1 LNLHISPAG
10 LANVPACAMVARA
23 LTRTAPAPKD
33 DRRIIEERS
42 SGRGEDDLTAFRK
55 TAFCAQ
61 LAGLLGLALG
71 FGPALVPAHGQ
82 GAPAHPWLDPT
93 VLAAAKAEGTLIV
106 YSSTNEQE
114 GLPLFKIFEEATG
127 IKVEY
132 VRNADSPL
140 MSRVAIEYR
149 ANQKS
154 WDLFHTTTVNKLPPQ
169 MLAQFEVPEMK
180 NIAPEARDP
189 DKRWYGVY
197 ANYNS
202 PAYNTQKVKASDL
215 PKTYEEFAQHKEWAG
230 KIAIDATDNVWL
242 KAMFDY
248 YGEQKATQVVK
259 DIVAALQPV
268 LTDGHLAMARSV
280 GAGEYALALN
290 QFVNL
295 SENVKIAGSPIE
307 VFALDPVALFF
318 GQVGI
323 SALAPHP
330 NAARLAA
337 NFMLSQECQQFL
349 AKFGRIPTR
358 ADVASNPPGIVEL
371 MQKKKV
377 LTTLLTPD
385 EERKWQRSFDALFKS
400 R

>member
-1 LNLHISPAG
+1 VSGFRIRKRVPPWHAG
-10 LANVPACAMVARA
+10 SLAV
-23 LTRTAPAPKD
+23 LLLTAPA
-33 DRRIIEERS
+33 
-42 SGRGEDDLTAFRK
+42 F
-55 TAFCAQ
+55 AQ
-61 LAGLLGLALG
+61 DT
-71 FGPALVPAHGQ
+71 
-82 GAPAHPWLDPT
+82 AHPWLDPAL
-93 VLAAAKAEGTLIV
+93 LAAAKGEGSLIV

-169 MLAQFEVPEMK
+169 MLAQFEVNEVK

-189 DKRWYGVY
+189 GKRWYGVY

-202 PAYNTQKVKASDL
+202 PAYNSQKVKASEL
-215 PKTYEEFAQHKEWAG
+215 PKTYEDFARHKEWAG
-230 KIAIDATDNVWL
+230 KIAIDTADNVWL

-248 YGEQKATQVVK
+248 YGEQKGTQVIR
-259 DIVAALQPV
+259 DIVTALQPV
-268 LTDGHLAMARSV
+268 VTDGHLAMARAV
-280 GAGEYALALN
+280 GAGEYVLALN

-295 SENVKIAGSPIE
+295 SENVKIAGGPIE
-307 VFALDPVALFF
+307 VFPLDPVALFF
-318 GQVGI
+318 GEVGI
-323 SALAPHP
+323 SALSPHP

-337 NFMLSQECQQFL
+337 NFILSREAQAFL

-358 ADVASNPPGIVEL
+358 SDVASNPPGIVDL
-371 MQKKKV
+371 MQSKKV

-385 EERKWQRSFDALFKS
+385 EERKWQRTFDTLFKG

>member
-1 LNLHISPAG
+1 MPA
-10 LANVPACAMVARA
+10 
-23 LTRTAPAPKD
+23 
-33 DRRIIEERS
+33 
-42 SGRGEDDLTAFRK
+42 
-55 TAFCAQ
+55 
-61 LAGLLGLALG
+61 
-71 FGPALVPAHGQ
+71 
-82 GAPAHPWLDPT
+82 
-93 VLAAAKAEGTLIV
+93 AAAKAEGTLIV

-132 VRNADSPL
+132 IRNADSPL

-169 MLAQFEVPEMK
+169 MLAQFEVPEVK
-180 NIAPEARDP
+180 NIAPEGRDP
-189 DKRWYGVY
+189 GKRWYAVY

-202 PAYNTQKVKASDL
+202 PAYNTQKVKASEL
-215 PKTYEEFAQHKEWAG
+215 PKTYEDLARRKEWAG
-230 KIAIDATDNVWL
+230 KVAIDGTDNVWL
-242 KAMFDY
+242 KAMLDY
-248 YGEQKATQVVK
+248 YGKEKGTQIVK
-259 DIVAALQPV
+259 DLVATLQPV
-268 LTDGHLAMARSV
+268 VTDGHLAMARAV

-307 VFALDPVALFF
+307 VFPLDPVALFF
-318 GQVGI
+318 GEVGI

-358 ADVASNPPGIVEL
+358 ADVASNPPGIVDL
-371 MQKKKV
+371 MQTKNV
-377 LTTLLTPD
+377 VTELLSPE
-385 EERKWQRSFDALFKS
+385 EERTWQRQFDSLFKA

>member
-1 LNLHISPAG
+1 MIAG
-10 LANVPACAMVARA
+10 PREGDLSVFRA
-23 LTRTAPAPKD
+23 TA
-33 DRRIIEERS
+33 
-42 SGRGEDDLTAFRK
+42 L
-55 TAFCAQ
+55 CMH
-61 LAGLLGLALG
+61 LAGLLAAA
-71 FGPALVPAHGQ
+71 PALSPAYGQ
-82 GAPAHPWLDPT
+82 GAPAAHPWLDPT
-93 VLAAAKAEGTLIV
+93 LLAAAKGEGTLIV

-140 MSRVAIEYR
+140 MSRVAIEFR
-149 ANQKS
+149 ANQKA

-169 MLAQFEVPEMK
+169 MLAQFEVPEIK
-180 NIAPEARDP
+180 SIAPEARDP
-189 DKRWYGVY
+189 GKRWYGVY

-202 PAYNTQKVKASDL
+202 PAYNTQKVKAADL

-242 KAMFDY
+242 KAMFDF
-248 YGEQKATQVVK
+248 YGETKATQVVK
-259 DIVAALQPV
+259 DIVTALQPV

-295 SENVKIAGSPIE
+295 AENVKISGSPIE

-318 GQVGI
+318 GEVGI

-330 NAARLAA
+330 NAAKLAA

-358 ADVASNPPGIVEL
+358 QDVASNPPGIVEL

-377 LTTLLTPD
+377 VTELLTPED
-385 EERKWQRSFDALFKS
+385 ERKWQRTFDALFKP

>member
-1 LNLHISPAG
+1 MVPE
-10 LANVPACAMVARA
+10 LA
-23 LTRTAPAPKD
+23 
-33 DRRIIEERS
+33 
-42 SGRGEDDLTAFRK
+42 
-55 TAFCAQ
+55 
-61 LAGLLGLALG
+61 
-71 FGPALVPAHGQ
+71 
-82 GAPAHPWLDPT
+82 
-93 VLAAAKAEGTLIV
+93 AAAKAEGTLIV

-132 VRNADSPL
+132 IRNADSPL

-169 MLAQFEVPEMK
+169 MLAQFEVPEVK
-180 NIAPEARDP
+180 NIAPEGRDP
-189 DKRWYGVY
+189 GKRWYAVY

-202 PAYNTQKVKASDL
+202 PAYNTQKVKASEL
-215 PKTYEEFAQHKEWAG
+215 PKTYEDLARRKEWAG
-230 KIAIDATDNVWL
+230 KVAIDGTDNVWL
-242 KAMFDY
+242 KAMLDY
-248 YGEQKATQVVK
+248 YGKEKGTQIVK
-259 DIVAALQPV
+259 DLVATLQPV
-268 LTDGHLAMARSV
+268 VTDGHLAMARAV

-307 VFALDPVALFF
+307 VFPLDPVALFF
-318 GQVGI
+318 GEVGI

-358 ADVASNPPGIVEL
+358 ADVASNPPGIVDL
-371 MQKKKV
+371 MQTKNV
-377 LTTLLTPD
+377 VTELLSPE
-385 EERKWQRSFDALFKS
+385 EERTWQRQFDSLFKA

>member
-1 LNLHISPAG
+1 
-10 LANVPACAMVARA
+10 MVAKRA
-23 LTRTAPAPKD
+23 RTT
-33 DRRIIEERS
+33 S
-42 SGRGEDDLTAFRK
+42 VRK
-55 TAFCAQ
+55 TATCI
-61 LAGLLGLALG
+61 GLLLALVA
-71 FGPALVPAHGQ
+71 FVAPDAARAQNAPA
-82 GAPAHPWLDPT
+82 AHPWLDPAL
-93 VLAAAKAEGTLIV
+93 LAAAKGEGSLIV

-132 VRNADSPL
+132 IRNGDSPL
-140 MSRVAIEYR
+140 MARVAIEFR
-149 ANQKS
+149 AGQKS

-169 MLAQFEVPEMK
+169 VLAQFDVPEVK
-180 NIAPEARDP
+180 NIAPEGRDP
-189 DKRWYGVY
+189 GKRWYAVY

-202 PAYNTQKVKASDL
+202 PAYNTAKVKTSEL
-215 PKTYEEFAQHKEWAG
+215 PKTYEDFARHKEWAG
-230 KIAIDATDNVWL
+230 RVAIDGGDNVWL
-242 KAMFDY
+242 KAMLDF
-248 YGEQKATQVVK
+248 YGEQKGTQIVK
-259 DIVAALQPV
+259 DIVAAVQPV
-268 LTDGHLAMARSV
+268 VTDGHLAMARAV

-318 GQVGI
+318 GEVGV

-349 AKFGRIPTR
+349 ARFGRIPTR

-371 MQKKKV
+371 MQTKKV
-377 LTTLLTPD
+377 MTTLLTPD
-385 EERKWQRSFDALFKS
+385 EERKWQRTFDALFKPP

>member
-1 LNLHISPAG
+1 VTGFRH
-10 LANVPACAMVARA
+10 PACRGAA
-23 LTRTAPAPKD
+23 LLGA
-33 DRRIIEERS
+33 
-42 SGRGEDDLTAFRK
+42 L
-55 TAFCAQ
+55 
-61 LAGLLGLALG
+61 LAGL
-71 FGPALVPAHGQ
+71 GPAFAQAPA
-82 GAPAHPWLDPT
+82 AHPWLDPAL
-93 VLAAAKAEGTLIV
+93 LAAAKGEGSLIV

-140 MSRVAIEYR
+140 MARIAIEYR

-154 WDLFHTTTVNKLPPQ
+154 WDLFHTTTVNKVPPP
-169 MLAQFEVPEMK
+169 MLVQFEVPEVK

-189 DKRWYGVY
+189 GKRWYGVY

-202 PAYNTQKVKASDL
+202 PAYNTQRVKAADL
-215 PKTYEEFAQHKEWAG
+215 PKTYEDFTRHPEWAG
-230 KIAIDATDNVWL
+230 KVAIDTADNVWL
-242 KAMFDY
+242 KAMLDH
-248 YGEQKATQVVK
+248 YGEPRGTQLIR
-259 DIVAALQPV
+259 DIVATVKPV
-268 LTDGHLAMARSV
+268 VTDGHLAMARAV
-280 GAGEYALALN
+280 GAGEYSLALN

-295 SENVKIAGSPIE
+295 AENVKIAGGPVE
-307 VFALDPVALFF
+307 VFPLDPVALFF
-318 GQVGI
+318 GEVGV

-358 ADVASNPPGIVEL
+358 KDVASNPPGIVEL
-371 MQKKKV
+371 MQTRKV
-377 LTTLLTPD
+377 VTELLTPD
-385 EERKWQRSFDALFKS
+385 DERKWQRLFDMMFKG

>member
-1 LNLHISPAG
+1 
-10 LANVPACAMVARA
+10 MVAKRA
-23 LTRTAPAPKD
+23 RTT
-33 DRRIIEERS
+33 S
-42 SGRGEDDLTAFRK
+42 VRK
-55 TAFCAQ
+55 TATCI
-61 LAGLLGLALG
+61 GLLLALVA
-71 FGPALVPAHGQ
+71 FVAPDAARAQNAPA
-82 GAPAHPWLDPT
+82 AHPWLDPAL
-93 VLAAAKAEGTLIV
+93 LAAAKGEGSLIV

-127 IKVEY
+127 IRVEY
-132 VRNADSPL
+132 IRNGDSPL
-140 MSRVAIEYR
+140 MARVAIEFR
-149 ANQKS
+149 AGQKS

-169 MLAQFEVPEMK
+169 VLAQFDVPEVK
-180 NIAPEARDP
+180 NIAPEGRDP
-189 DKRWYGVY
+189 GKRWYGVY

-202 PAYNTQKVKASDL
+202 PAYNTAKVKASEL
-215 PKTYEEFAQHKEWAG
+215 PKTYEDFARHKEWAG
-230 KIAIDATDNVWL
+230 RIAIDGGDNVWL
-242 KAMFDY
+242 KAMLDY
-248 YGEQKATQVVK
+248 YGEQKGTQIVK
-259 DIVAALQPV
+259 DIVAAVQPV
-268 LTDGHLAMARSV
+268 VTDGHLAMARAV

-318 GQVGI
+318 GEVGI

-349 AKFGRIPTR
+349 ARFGRIPTR

-371 MQKKKV
+371 MQTKKV
-377 LTTLLTPD
+377 MTTLLTPD
-385 EERKWQRSFDALFKS
+385 EERKWQRTFDALFKPP

>member
-1 LNLHISPAG
+1 
-10 LANVPACAMVARA
+10 
-23 LTRTAPAPKD
+23 LTVV
-33 DRRIIEERS
+33 
-42 SGRGEDDLTAFRK
+42 RK
-55 TAFCAQ
+55 TAFCAC
-61 LAGLLGLALG
+61 LAGLLGAALG
-71 FGPALVPAHGQ
+71 WGPVHAQ
-82 GAPAHPWLDPT
+82 GAPSAHPWLDPT
-93 VLAAAKAEGTLIV
+93 LLAAAKAEGTLIV

-132 VRNADSPL
+132 IRNADSPL

-149 ANQKS
+149 ANQKA

-169 MLAQFEVPEMK
+169 MLAQFEVPEIK
-180 NIAPEARDP
+180 SIAPEARDP
-189 DKRWYGVY
+189 GKRWYGVY

-202 PAYNTQKVKASDL
+202 PAYNTQKVKASEL

-242 KAMFDY
+242 KAMLDF
-248 YGEQKATQVVK
+248 YGEQKGTQVVK

-295 SENVKIAGSPIE
+295 AENVKIAGSPIE

-318 GQVGI
+318 GEVGI
-323 SALAPHP
+323 SSLAPHP

-358 ADVASNPPGIVEL
+358 TDVASNPPGIVEL

-377 LTTLLTPD
+377 ITELLTPED
-385 EERKWQRSFDALFKS
+385 ERKWQRSFDTLFKS

>member
-1 LNLHISPAG
+1 LI
-10 LANVPACAMVARA
+10 
-23 LTRTAPAPKD
+23 
-33 DRRIIEERS
+33 
-42 SGRGEDDLTAFRK
+42 AFRK
-55 TAFCAQ
+55 TAFCMG
-61 LAGLLGLALG
+61 LAGLLGLAPGLA
-71 FGPALVPAHGQ
+71 PAYGQ
-82 GAPAHPWLDPT
+82 STPSAHPWLDPAL
-93 VLAAAKAEGTLIV
+93 LAAAKAEGSLIV

-132 VRNADSPL
+132 IRNADSPL

-169 MLAQFEVPEMK
+169 MLAQFEVAEMK
-180 NIAPEARDP
+180 NIAPQARDP
-189 DKRWYGVY
+189 GKRWYGVY

-215 PKTYEEFAQHKEWAG
+215 PKTYEEFARHKEWAG

-242 KAMFDY
+242 KAMLDY
-248 YGEQKATQVVK
+248 YGEEKGTQVIK

-268 LTDGHLAMARSV
+268 VTDGHLAMARAV
-280 GAGEYALALN
+280 GAGEYWMALN

-318 GQVGI
+318 GEV
-323 SALAPHP
+323 SPHP

-371 MQKKKV
+371 MQQKKV

-385 EERKWQRSFDALFKS
+385 EERKWQRTFDALFKP

>member
-1 LNLHISPAG
+1 MP
-10 LANVPACAMVARA
+10 
-23 LTRTAPAPKD
+23 
-33 DRRIIEERS
+33 
-42 SGRGEDDLTAFRK
+42 
-55 TAFCAQ
+55 
-61 LAGLLGLALG
+61 LAGLFGLALG
-71 FGPALVPAHGQ
+71 LAPALMPAFGQ
-82 GAPAHPWLDPT
+82 GAPAAHPWLDPAL
-93 VLAAAKAEGTLIV
+93 LAAAKPEGTLIV

-132 VRNADSPL
+132 IRNADSPL

-149 ANQKS
+149 ANQKA

-169 MLAQFEVPEMK
+169 MLAQFEVPEIK
-180 NIAPEARDP
+180 SIAPEARDP
-189 DKRWYGVY
+189 GKRWHGVY

-202 PAYNTQKVKASDL
+202 PAYNTQKVKA
-215 PKTYEEFAQHKEWAG
+215 PTCPRPMRIRPAQGMGRQDRHRRHRQCMAQG
-230 KIAIDATDNVWL
+230 HAR
-242 KAMFDY
+242 F
-248 YGEQKATQVVK
+248 YGEQKGTQVIK

-318 GQVGI
+318 GEVGI

-330 NAARLAA
+330 NAAKLAA

-358 ADVASNPPGIVEL
+358 ADVASNPPGIVEA
-371 MQKKKV
+371 MEKKKV
-377 LTTLLTPD
+377 VTELLTPED
-385 EERKWQRSFDALFKS
+385 ERKWQRTFDALFKQ

>member
-1 LNLHISPAG
+1 
-10 LANVPACAMVARA
+10 MTAR
-23 LTRTAPAPKD
+23 
-33 DRRIIEERS
+33 
-42 SGRGEDDLTAFRK
+42 RK
-55 TAFCAQ
+55 TAFCMRA
-61 LAGLLGLALG
+61 AGLFGLTLLGLA
-71 FGPALVPAHGQ
+71 PAHGQ
-82 GAPAHPWLDPT
+82 GAAPGAPSAHPWLDPAL
-93 VLAAAKAEGTLIV
+93 LAAAKPEGSLIV

-114 GLPLFKIFEEATG
+114 GLPLFKIFEDATG

-132 VRNADSPL
+132 IRNADSPL

-149 ANQKS
+149 ANQKA

-169 MLAQFEVPEMK
+169 MLVQFDVPEVK
-180 NIAPEARDP
+180 NVAPEARDP
-189 DKRWYGVY
+189 GKRWYGVY

-215 PKTYEEFAQHKEWAG
+215 PKTYEEFAHHKEWAG
-230 KIAIDATDNVWL
+230 RIAIDATDNVWL
-242 KAMFDY
+242 KAMFDH
-248 YGEQKATQVVK
+248 YGEQKGTQVIK

-295 SENVKIAGSPIE
+295 SENVKISGSPIE

-318 GQVGI
+318 GEVGI

-330 NAARLAA
+330 NAAKLAA

-358 ADVASNPPGIVEL
+358 QDVASNPPGIVEL

-377 LTTLLTPD
+377 MTTLLTPE
-385 EERKWQRSFDALFKS
+385 EERKWQRTFESLFKS

>member
-1 LNLHISPAG
+1 
-10 LANVPACAMVARA
+10 MVAKRA
-23 LTRTAPAPKD
+23 RTT
-33 DRRIIEERS
+33 S
-42 SGRGEDDLTAFRK
+42 VRK
-55 TAFCAQ
+55 TATCI
-61 LAGLLGLALG
+61 GLLLALVAFVPPG
-71 FGPALVPAHGQ
+71 GARAQNAPA
-82 GAPAHPWLDPT
+82 AHPWLDPAL
-93 VLAAAKAEGTLIV
+93 LAAAKGEGSLIV

-127 IKVEY
+127 IRVEY
-132 VRNADSPL
+132 IRNGDSPL
-140 MSRVAIEYR
+140 MARVAIEFR
-149 ANQKS
+149 AGQKS

-169 MLAQFEVPEMK
+169 VLAQFDVPEVK
-180 NIAPEARDP
+180 NIAPEGRDP
-189 DKRWYGVY
+189 GKRWYAVY

-202 PAYNTQKVKASDL
+202 PAYNTAKVKASDL
-215 PKTYEEFAQHKEWAG
+215 PKTYEDFARHKEWAG
-230 KIAIDATDNVWL
+230 RVAIDGGDNVWL
-242 KAMFDY
+242 KAMLDF
-248 YGEQKATQVVK
+248 YGEQKGTQIVK
-259 DIVAALQPV
+259 DIVAAVQPV
-268 LTDGHLAMARSV
+268 VTDGHLAMARAV

-318 GQVGI
+318 GEVGI

-349 AKFGRIPTR
+349 ARFGRIPTR

-371 MQKKKV
+371 MQTKKV
-377 LTTLLTPD
+377 MTTLLTPD
-385 EERKWQRSFDALFKS
+385 EERKWQRTFDALFKPP

>member
-1 LNLHISPAG
+1 VTVFRKATF
-10 LANVPACAMVARA
+10 C
-23 LTRTAPAPKD
+23 APA
-33 DRRIIEERS
+33 
-42 SGRGEDDLTAFRK
+42 
-55 TAFCAQ
+55 
-61 LAGLLGLALG
+61 AGLLGLALLG
-71 FGPALVPAHGQ
+71 LASAHAQ
-82 GAPAHPWLDPT
+82 DAPAVHPWLDPT
-93 VLAAAKAEGTLIV
+93 LLAAAKGEGSLIV

-132 VRNADSPL
+132 IRNADSPL

-149 ANQKS
+149 ANQKA

-169 MLAQFEVPEMK
+169 MLTQFEVPEVK
-180 NIAPEARDP
+180 NIAAEARDP

-230 KIAIDATDNVWL
+230 KVAIDATDNVWL
-242 KAMFDY
+242 KAMLDH
-248 YGEQKATQVVK
+248 YGEQKGTQIVK

-268 LTDGHLAMARSV
+268 VTDGHLAMARAV
-280 GAGEYALALN
+280 GAGEYAVALN

-330 NAARLAA
+330 NAAKLAA

-358 ADVASNPPGIVEL
+358 HDVASNPPGIVEL
-371 MQKKKV
+371 MQQKKV

-385 EERKWQRSFDALFKS
+385 EERKWQRNFDALFKP